1 MTATPK
7 VYSEKAK
14 TKAKESEN
22 TIFCMDDEE
31 IFGKE
36 IYALNFGKAIEEGLL
51 TDYKVIILV
60 LKSEYLSNVANNAI
74 KRLKAEKT
82 KLHNKLIDQDF
93 VCKIIGTHK
102 GLAKQDLITLDSDNQ
117 KDSAFKDHF
126 DQTRSKRA
134 IIFCRSIDTSKHIKQ
149 SFQTILEC
157 YDEEL
162 KKDSFNNLEISI
174 DHIDGTMNAKER
186 LDKLTKLDR
195 PKENACNVLSNVRC
209 LSEGVDVPALDS
221 IVFFNERNAMVDII
235 QAVGRVMRKAPNK
248 EMGYIILPI
257 TLSEKQLSNLD
268 EAVTNT
274 SFRHIW
280 KVLKSLR
287 SHDAS
292 LVDEATYKEKI
303 RVVLSDD
310 TPNEEKP
317 KKEDKASQQKKEAQE
332 EDTRKEQGLFDIT
345 TLRDLADAIYNAVP
359 TKLGDKGYWTNFSFK
374 TAKTVE
380 TLTQRLKAIFTQDP
394 KILDDFLASLK
405 ENIHNFITQE
415 EAIDMIASHIIT
427 KPIFDAIFGENMQ
440 DNPISKALDEI
451 LDRIKDPGLGGEETS
466 YLNRL
471 YENVR
476 ENAKLAKSQKSRQ
489 ELIKDLYGTF
499 LTTAF
504 EKQSEKLGI
513 VYTPMDVV
521 DYILRGANALL
532 QKHFQLSFND
542 RNVRI
547 FDPFT
552 GTGSFITRLIAQENG
567 FISDENLKEKFE
579 KDLFAQDILLL
590 PYYIAMINITQ
601 SAQIRISSIT
611 RFEHIIFGD
620 SLDYLEENAK
630 KGSSLFP
637 SLVENHK
644 IKERLN
650 ENPIQVIIGNP
661 PYSGGS
667 KDENDNNK
675 NIPHPELEKR
685 VKETYG
691 KDSKAKAP
699 KSTRDTLIQSIRMAS
714 DRIENQGIIGFVV
727 NGGFIDS
734 TSADGFRKCLV
745 KEFSDIYIL
754 NLRGNSREKEIAK
767 KEGGN
772 IFDVQVGV
780 AIIFLIKD
788 GKKKENRIHYYEVE
802 DSLKKEKKLALLR
815 EAPSLESKT
824 IRFYPITPN
833 EHGDWINQ
841 REESFQHLIP
851 LRSEK
856 ETQGIF
862 TINSLGLTSKR
873 DAWVYHFSKEELG
886 KNMQLCIKTYREDLA
901 RFDRQKFLERHPNIK
916 DKDRHKY
923 LKDGDI
929 TTGATKISWT
939 RALKKD
945 LIKNTEIEDFSEE
958 NIRISTYRPFSK
970 QYLYW
975 HKTWNEEQ
983 YQLHKIFPNQDTKN
997 LVITADNKSKHFSS
1011 LMTDSIPDLH
1021 FIGDAQAYPLYF
1033 YEEDSRDLFD
1043 SSDGSAGRREAI
1055 SDYALNLFQ
1064 EKLKDSSIT
1073 KIEIFYYIYA
1083 IFHHKGYTTKYKNN
1097 LAKEP
1102 PRVGVSKDFKELS
1115 KLGKELADLH
1125 LNYESGEMY
1134 ERIEYKDILADRNED
1149 GYYAVSKMVR
1159 KGNIIIYN
1167 SNIHIQIPET
1177 ALQYVINGKSAI
1189 DWIIDRYQKTI
1200 DTGKKGRGGSLIEN
1214 DPNAYAGSKYI
1225 FELLLR
1231 VIRLSEKSVDLI
1243 EKIGKLDFE

>member
-14 TKAKESEN
+14 AKAKESEN

-60 LKSEYLSNVANNAI
+60 LKSEYLSNVAENAI

-117 KDSAFKDHF
+117 KDIAFKDSL
-126 DQTRSKRA
+126 DQTPSRRA
-134 IIFCRSIDTSKHIKQ
+134 IIFCRNIKTSEHIKQ

-162 KKDSFNNLEISI
+162 KKDSFNNLEINI

-257 TLSEKQLSNLD
+257 ALSENELSNLD

-274 SFRHIW
+274 NFRHIW
-280 KVLKSLR
+280 KVLQSLR

-303 RVVLSDD
+303 KVVLSDD
-310 TPNEEKP
+310 TPNEKNPQER
-317 KKEDKASQQKKEAQE
+317 DKASLQKEKAQE
-332 EDTRKEQGLFDIT
+332 EDARQAGLFDIT

-359 TKLGDKGYWTNFSFK
+359 TKLGDKGYWTNFSSK

-380 TLTQRLKAIFTQDP
+380 KLNQRLKDIFAKDP

-499 LTTAF
+499 LTAAF
-504 EKQSEKLGI
+504 KKQSERFGI

-521 DYILRGANALL
+521 DYILRGANVLL
-532 QKHFQLSFND
+532 QKHFQLTFND

-547 FDPFT
+547 FDPLT

-567 FISDENLKEKFE
+567 FISDKNLKEKFE
-579 KDLFAQDILLL
+579 KDLFAQDIVLL

-601 SAQIRISSIT
+601 SAQSRISSIP
-611 RFEHIIFGD
+611 RFENIILGD
-620 SLDYLEENAK
+620 SLDYLEGKEK
-630 KGSSLFP
+630 RGGSLFP
-637 SLVENHK
+637 SLAENNR
-644 IKERLN
+644 IKDKLN
-650 ENPIQVIIGNP
+650 ENPIQVIVGNP
-661 PYSGGS
+661 PYSTGAKS
-667 KDENDNNK
+667 QNDNNA

-691 KDSKAKAP
+691 KDSKAQLAKN
-699 KSTRDTLIQSIRMAS
+699 TRDTLIHSIRMAS
-714 DRIENQGIIGFVV
+714 DRIEDQGIIGFVV

-734 TSADGFRKCLV
+734 ASADGFRKCLV

-754 NLRGNSREKEIAK
+754 NLRGNTRNKGETVR
-767 KEGGN
+767 KEGGK
-772 IFDVQVGV
+772 IFGSGSRATV

-788 GKKKENRIHYYEVE
+788 GETKENRIHYYEVE
-802 DSLKKEKKLALLR
+802 DYLKREEKLALLR
-815 EAPSLESKT
+815 EAQSLVSKT
-824 IRFYPITPN
+824 ICFYPITPN
-833 EHGDWINQ
+833 KHGDWINH
-841 REESFQHLIP
+841 REEDFYHLIP
-851 LRSEK
+851 LKSDK
-856 ETQGIF
+856 KIQGIF
-862 TINSLGLTSKR
+862 SINSNGLVSGR
-873 DAWVYHFSKEELG
+873 DPWVYNFSKEELE
-886 KNMQLCIKTYREDLA
+886 KNMQCCIKTYREDLA

-916 DKDRHKY
+916 NSDRYKY

-929 TTGATKISWT
+929 TTDATKISWT
-939 RALKKD
+939 DSLEKK
-945 LIKNTEIEDFSEE
+945 LIGNKEIENFDKK

-970 QYLYW
+970 QYLYY
-975 HKTWNEEQ
+975 HKAWNERQ
-983 YQLHKIFPNQDTKN
+983 SQFPKIFPNRDSEN
-997 LVITADNKSKHFSS
+997 VVILTSLMAGRDFSS
-1011 LMTDSIPDLH
+1011 FIANTVVDLQTLPN
-1021 FIGDAQAYPLYF
+1021 AQAYPLYF

-1043 SSDGSAGRREAI
+1043 TKDGNTGRKEAI

-1064 EKLKDSSIT
+1064 KELKDSSIT
-1073 KIEIFYYIYA
+1073 KIEIS
-1083 IFHHKGYTTKYKNN
+1083 TTSMRSFITK
-1097 LAKEP
+1097 ATP
-1102 PRVGVSKDFKELS
+1102 
-1115 KLGKELADLH
+1115 
-1125 LNYESGEMY
+1125 LN
-1134 ERIEYKDILADRNED
+1134 IK
-1149 GYYAVSKMVR
+1149 
-1159 KGNIIIYN
+1159 II
-1167 SNIHIQIPET
+1167 
-1177 ALQYVINGKSAI
+1177 
-1189 DWIIDRYQKTI
+1189 
-1200 DTGKKGRGGSLIEN
+1200 
-1214 DPNAYAGSKYI
+1214 
-1225 FELLLR
+1225 
-1231 VIRLSEKSVDLI
+1231 
-1243 EKIGKLDFE
+1243 